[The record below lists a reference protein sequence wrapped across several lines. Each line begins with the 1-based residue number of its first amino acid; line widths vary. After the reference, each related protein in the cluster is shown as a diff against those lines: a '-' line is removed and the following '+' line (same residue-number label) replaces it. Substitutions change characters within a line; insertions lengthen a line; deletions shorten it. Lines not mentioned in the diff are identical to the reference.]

1 MADAVIVEKSAFDS
15 LSTQHQMFVLA
26 YLTDFNAT
34 NAAIAAEYSERTAR
48 FQGSRLLTN
57 VNIKAAIAEKMEQLA
72 MPAAEVLG
80 RLAGLARLDLSPFI
94 KTVPAFVNED
104 GKPLFGETLG
114 IDLNGLKK
122 AGYGWAIKGV
132 KATANGPVIEFHD
145 AFAALQLIG
154 KHHKLFVERHEHTGA
169 DGNPIEFNST
179 VAVLAE
185 QELDEWRKQQL
196 GKISNTPSA

>member
-1 MADAVIVEKSAFDS
+1 MADVETVEKSAFDS
-15 LSTQHQMFVLA
+15 LSGQHQMFVLA
-26 YLTDFNAT
+26 YLTSFNAT
-34 NAAIAAEYSERTAR
+34 QAAIAAQYSERTAR

-94 KTVPAFVNED
+94 KTVPAFVNEE

-114 IDLNGLKK
+114 IDLNGLKT
-122 AGYGWAIKGV
+122 AGYGWTIKGV

-145 AFAALQLIG
+145 SFAALQLIG
-154 KHHKLFVERHEHTGA
+154 KHHKLFAERGENLNV
-169 DGNPIEFNST
+169 DLST
-179 VAVLAE
+179 LSDDQLTRLERGENIYSVL
-185 QELDEWRKQQL
+185 R
-196 GKISNTPSA
+196 SA